1 MKFMQFFGIATFR
14 ASRGGI
20 YHSLRAFLREIHQD
34 GQFCFP
40 WQPGAPALE
49 KWCFS
54 TKSAPERRN
63 PTGKDCVWDIFRFP
77 NETHPANRRQPAQ
90 PRRKIRST
98 AMKTASGIPY
108 WPSRDPIG
116 EQGGVNLYGFA
127 YNIPIGWFDD
137 LGNESRQ
144 QSVEK
149 ANDANRAN
157 IDGRN
162 SNKTNAIENRANQG
176 SAALDEA
183 ASAAANGASALANL
197 PGLVLDWTGDYQGLS
212 KILSIE
218 KSCAELAKKRAKE
231 LGWKACPACCIL
243 AFSAPTETGSRAT
256 SSRIIRS
263 DLTYHKYNVYQG
275 ECEYGAEGTE
285 KQFRKDLGAYQNQRF
300 YEASGEISGLR
311 YELHEITIK

>member
-1 MKFMQFFGIATFR
+1 M
-14 ASRGGI
+14 
-20 YHSLRAFLREIHQD
+20 
-34 GQFCFP
+34 P
-40 WQPGAPALE
+40 
-49 KWCFS
+49 FS
-54 TKSAPERRN
+54 VRSNTVPSP
-63 PTGKDCVWDIFRFP
+63 
-77 NETHPANRRQPAQ
+77 HPLQ
-90 PRRKIRST
+90 PRRKIRPT
-98 AMKTASGIPY
+98 ATKSVSGIPY

-243 AFSAPTETGSRAT
+243 
-256 SSRIIRS
+256 
-263 DLTYHKYNVYQG
+263 
-275 ECEYGAEGTE
+275 GTAQ
-285 KQFRKDLGAYQNQRF
+285 K
-300 YEASGEISGLR
+300 
-311 YELHEITIK
+311 